1 MSWNSITF
9 GLLAQDRIAR
19 YLKEAADDQRA
30 AAAVARRPPA
40 RALPGAVARMGLL
53 GMAVRALTPK
63 RSERGSRSDTLDG
76 DAC

>member
-9 GLLAQDRIAR
+9 GLLAQDRITR

-30 AAAVARRPPA
+30 AAVARRTPA
-40 RALPGAVARMGLL
+40 RALPGAAARVGLL
-53 GMAVRALTPK
+53 GMAVRALMPK
-63 RSERGSRSDTLDG
+63 RGERGSRGDTLGG

>member
-9 GLLAQDRIAR
+9 GLLAQDRITR

-30 AAAVARRPPA
+30 AAVARRRPA
-40 RALPGAVARMGLL
+40 RALPGAVARVGLL

-63 RSERGSRSDTLDG
+63 RGERGSRSDTLGG